1 MYSKAPEQEAEARIQ
16 ARTLRSL
23 EEENARLRKRIEKLV
38 KENVRLLN
46 RLNRL

>member
-1 MYSKAPEQEAEARIQ
+1 MYSKVPEQEAEACIQ

-23 EEENARLRKRIEKLV
+23 KEENARLGKRIENLV
-38 KENVRLLN
+38 KENVKLLN

>member
-1 MYSKAPEQEAEARIQ
+1 MYSKVSEQEAEACIQ

-23 EEENARLRKRIEKLV
+23 EEENARLRRRIEKLV
-38 KENVRLLN
+38 KENVKLLN